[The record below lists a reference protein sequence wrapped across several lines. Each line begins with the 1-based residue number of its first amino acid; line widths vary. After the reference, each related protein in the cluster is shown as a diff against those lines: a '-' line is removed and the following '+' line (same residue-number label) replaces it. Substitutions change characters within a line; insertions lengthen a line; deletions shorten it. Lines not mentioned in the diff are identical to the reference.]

1 MDCQGVET
9 LATLAEDTEMET
21 EMQIMRH
28 SFLFRFYPF
37 LASLSISFHL
47 FPSLSCLRLDICL
60 TYPEV
65 WPSGTTYVEFD
76 SAKDLSNEDTVGIP
90 FGSVW
95 CEVEQLTV
103 AALRLRCL
111 RKTSLARSS
120 LSRSMFGNVWQCLA
134 MFQDVPRERDK

>member
-1 MDCQGVET
+1 MSRPWQN

-28 SFLFRFYPF
+28 SFL
-37 LASLSISFHL
+37 SVL
-47 FPSLSCLRLDICL
+47 FPSLSCLRLDIRL

-90 FGSVW
+90 FGSVL
-95 CEVEQLTV
+95 V
-103 AALRLRCL
+103 
-111 RKTSLARSS
+111 RS
-120 LSRSMFGNVWQCLA
+120 
-134 MFQDVPRERDK
+134 

>member
-1 MDCQGVET
+1 MSRPWQH

-28 SFLFRFYPF
+28 SFLSVLF
-37 LASLSISFHL
+37 L
-47 FPSLSCLRLDICL
+47 SLSCLRLDIRL

-90 FGSVW
+90 FGSVL
-95 CEVEQLTV
+95 V
-103 AALRLRCL
+103 
-111 RKTSLARSS
+111 RS
-120 LSRSMFGNVWQCLA
+120 
-134 MFQDVPRERDK
+134 